1 MLSENKMQFY
11 KNEDETLLVLDPENC
26 NYYKP
31 KGQENEIRL
40 NYYSSNKCV
49 YKNDELS
56 LIDIGDGVLCA
67 EFKSKY
73 NAIGEGILKGLQES
87 IHIAEDQQWKGLVI
101 GNNAINF
108 TVGANLMLI
117 GMLAFQQEFDQLD
130 MAVRLFQQTSMRCRY
145 STIPVVTATQ
155 GYVFGGG
162 VELLMHCD
170 ASVCTAES
178 YIGLVEMG
186 LDFYRVVVEQKN
198 LPFDLVTN

>member
-1 MLSENKMQFY
+1 M
-11 KNEDETLLVLDPENC
+11 
-26 NYYKP
+26 
-31 KGQENEIRL
+31 
-40 NYYSSNKCV
+40 
-49 YKNDELS
+49 
-56 LIDIGDGVLCA
+56 
-67 EFKSKY
+67 
-73 NAIGEGILKGLQES
+73 
-87 IHIAEDQQWKGLVI
+87 VI

-186 LDFYRVVVEQKN
+186 VGL
-198 LPFDLVTN
+198 LPGVLGGETSAEIESFVADDKTIEAPHYTRPAEYNGMKVPDVLLSGNHAEIEKWRTEGK